1 MSRKA
6 RRDARMNDL
15 AAEFGG
21 VEALSPGDRRFLTEA
36 VDLLLSI
43 KNTTSDNDKVRIV
56 NATNRI
62 VQGIRSRHA
71 TAKRANVDPWLVE
84 LIDHED
90 RAQANAPGSAR
101 DGMCVPA
108 TPLAGGSNERASER
122 PCACG
127 EHFEGEGDDHSDA
140 PERGDGET
148 LPEEEPFERR
158 VQRARIGDIVR
169 VGDVEIEIIAD
180 DEVGR

>member
-1 MSRKA
+1 MDQVTRLPDGTYAPGYSGNPRGPLSRKA

-43 KNTTSDNDKVRIV
+43 TKTTNENHKVRIV
-56 NATNRI
+56 NAVNRI

-71 TAKRANVDPWLVE
+71 TAKRENVDPWLVT
-84 LIDHED
+84 LVDHED
-90 RAQANAPGSAR
+90 RSQSTPGSAR

-108 TPLAGGSNERASER
+108 TPPAGERNDRTGER
-122 PCACG
+122 PCASG
-127 EHFEGEGDDHSDA
+127 
-140 PERGDGET
+140 
-148 LPEEEPFERR
+148 EPFESE
-158 VQRARIGDIVR
+158 GDE
-169 VGDVEIEIIAD
+169 GDTP
-180 DEVGR
+180 